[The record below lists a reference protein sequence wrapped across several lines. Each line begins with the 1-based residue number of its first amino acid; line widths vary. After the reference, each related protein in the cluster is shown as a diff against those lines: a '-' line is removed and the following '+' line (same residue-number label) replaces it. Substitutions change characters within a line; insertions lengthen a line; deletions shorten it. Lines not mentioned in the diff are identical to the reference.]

1 MSLIRLRKVVIPERE
16 LIGSKL
22 LFLCC
27 IGYKVDVI
35 IENIPERV

>member
-1 MSLIRLRKVVIPERE
+1 MSPIRLRKVVIPERE

-22 LFLCC
+22 RFLCR

-35 IENIPERV
+35 IENTPERV